1 MDWLY
6 VVFTPLVGA
15 LIGYFTNWLAVKL
28 LFHPTRPFAVPVIG
42 YTIQGLLP
50 KRRHELARQI
60 GEVVERELL
69 SMEDI
74 LALSRRGEL
83 TDRLVLLLSEA
94 VHNAVLDK
102 LPKVFPLSF
111 KRFAAQA
118 LADAVTTQVPPVMV
132 WLIEEICAHLK
143 ENVRISKVIED
154 KLNEFPLSRLE
165 EIVFR
170 VAATELRHIIVLGGV
185 LGLIIGAVHV
195 SLYYLFQALP
205 WK

>member
-1 MDWLY
+1 VDWLY
-6 VVFTPLVGA
+6 VVLTPLVGS

-28 LFHPTRPFAVPVIG
+28 LFRPVDPYVIPVIG

-50 KRRHELARQI
+50 KRRYELARQI

-74 LALSRRGEL
+74 LALSRQGEL

-94 VHNAVLDK
+94 VHKAVMDK

-118 LADAVTTQVPPVMV
+118 LADVVTAQVPPVMV
-132 WLIEEICAHLK
+132 WLMEEVSSHLK
-143 ENVRISKVIED
+143 ENVRISKIVED
-154 KLNEFPLSRLE
+154 KLNEFSLDRLE

-170 VAATELRHIIVLGGV
+170 VAATELRHIVILGGV
-185 LGLIIGAVHV
+185 LGFIIGAVQV
-195 SLYYLFQALP
+195 GLFYLWRALP
-205 WK
+205 